1 MVEIAISLA
10 VIAFALVAIIGVL
23 PTGMQVQRDNR
34 EETIINQDANVF
46 ISAIRS
52 GAQGMDDLTNYVYA
66 ITNFAQQYKY
76 NGVNQPPTPAGGPL
90 VFGYN
95 SSTVAPFPL
104 NNGFRIIGLLSTP
117 RYVFSDSTTF
127 TSNYLVAYVRS
138 ISGSASDKFPQ
149 NNADVLAGTFSYRMV
164 SDIIPFSD
172 FDASGLA
179 TNMYLVNLQTNL
191 HDFRLIFR
199 WPLLPNGHTGNGR
212 QVFRTMVSGQLL
224 VTTNDSNI
232 PLFFFQP
239 RTYVKAP

>member
-23 PTGMQVQRDNR
+23 PIGMQVQRDNR

-52 GAQGMDDLTNYVYA
+52 VAQGMDDLTNYVYA
-66 ITNFAQQYKY
+66 ITNYGAPLTSGYTLTGSSASPQFA
-76 NGVNQPPTPAGGPL
+76 
-90 VFGYN
+90 
-95 SSTVAPFPL
+95 L

-117 RYVFSDSTTF
+117 RLYTNGTTV
-127 TSNYLVAYVRS
+127 TSNYMVAYVRS

-149 NNADVLAGTFSYRMV
+149 NNPDVLSGTFSYRMV

-172 FDASGLA
+172 FDASVA
-179 TNMYLVNLQTNL
+179 ASTNTPANYRNYLVNLQTNL
-191 HDFRLIFR
+191 HDFRLVFR

-212 QVFRTMVSGQLL
+212 QIFRTMVSGQLL
-224 VTTNDSNI
+224 LATNDNGV

-239 RTYVKAP
+239 RTYVKTP